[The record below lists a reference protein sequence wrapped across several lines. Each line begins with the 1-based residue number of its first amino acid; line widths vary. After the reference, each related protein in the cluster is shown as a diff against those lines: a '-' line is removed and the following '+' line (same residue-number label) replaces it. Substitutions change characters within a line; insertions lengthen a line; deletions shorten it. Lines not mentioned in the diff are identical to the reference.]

1 MATRIIEDIKNMID
15 CDLVIFGS
23 ALHNIGKIYTYQ
35 KWDDSNKLKNPSTI
49 HAKMLQHSYLA
60 MDMIS
65 KKFDKYDNLDS
76 EVKEKALHI
85 IASRMNNYEG
95 DW

>member
-1 MATRIIEDIKNMID
+1 MATIIIEDIKNMID

-65 KKFDKYDNLDS
+65 KKFDKYDRFRS
-76 EVKEKALHI
+76 QGKSSSH
-85 IASRMNNYEG
+85 YC
-95 DW
+95 